1 MRENMSVMV
10 HFKLTEQTIK
20 WLLCQRLM
28 RTRGHILTL
37 KTGHICNEIFG
48 EEHSQSCRTTVRRYL
63 LSTLAEAVIQ
73 ELTTK
78 NRIVVQVSKAREL
91 LGCDNYEN

>member
-1 MRENMSVMV
+1 MRKNRNVMV

-28 RTRGHILTL
+28 RTRGHIFTF
-37 KTGHICNEIFG
+37 KTGYICNELFV
-48 EEHSQSCRTTVRRYL
+48 EEHSQACRTTVRRYL